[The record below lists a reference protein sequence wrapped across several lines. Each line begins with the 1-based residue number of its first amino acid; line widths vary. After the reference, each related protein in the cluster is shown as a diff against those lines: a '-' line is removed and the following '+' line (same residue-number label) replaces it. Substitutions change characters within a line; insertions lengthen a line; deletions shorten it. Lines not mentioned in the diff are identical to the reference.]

1 MNIAPKVFKVY
12 QSPFVILGSIVLAV
26 IFGINLPSQARTLG
40 DIGNAYLSFLQ
51 LGVIPI
57 IFGSIVSSVYAL
69 KKNHD
74 HTKRTL
80 SFFAATAFFI
90 SFLGII
96 IAVLCN
102 FGNDIYK
109 NDSINEI
116 ISKSEHSNMI
126 TVSLDEPI
134 EKEKKTT
141 IGTFLLSSVPYNIF
155 ESLADGKIMQILIFS
170 ILFGFVITKIHK
182 DQASKVLGFVDTT
195 TTIFKNFIN
204 LITYF
209 LPVGI
214 FFIVAGLFS
223 QFNKD
228 VITPLAK
235 ILIFFNLTYL
245 VLIFASMFLIAKI
258 TKKKFPY
265 VISAMKEPLVIAATT
280 FSSILAMPSAIKVLT
295 EKFDLDKDSVNLL
308 IPVGIT
314 SFRYGAIFFFS
325 FISVFVAQ
333 VYHVALAFSDYLIIL
348 IGAVMAGIAASSSGV
363 VNLKFISIVLIP
375 LGLPSSFVFA
385 IFSLVDWFIDSTRT
399 STNLLINMAITAF
412 RSQKTK
418 RNSNA

>member
-1 MNIAPKVFKVY
+1 
-12 QSPFVILGSIVLAV
+12 
-26 IFGINLPSQARTLG
+26 
-40 DIGNAYLSFLQ
+40 
-51 LGVIPI
+51 
-57 IFGSIVSSVYAL
+57 
-69 KKNHD
+69 
-74 HTKRTL
+74 
-80 SFFAATAFFI
+80 
-90 SFLGII
+90 
-96 IAVLCN
+96 
-102 FGNDIYK
+102 
-109 NDSINEI
+109 
-116 ISKSEHSNMI
+116 
-126 TVSLDEPI
+126 
-134 EKEKKTT
+134 
-141 IGTFLLSSVPYNIF
+141 
-155 ESLADGKIMQILIFS
+155 
-170 ILFGFVITKIHK
+170 
-182 DQASKVLGFVDTT
+182 
-195 TTIFKNFIN
+195 
-204 LITYF
+204 
-209 LPVGI
+209 
-214 FFIVAGLFS
+214 
-223 QFNKD
+223 
-228 VITPLAK
+228 
-235 ILIFFNLTYL
+235 
-245 VLIFASMFLIAKI
+245 MFLIAKI